1 MSFLGNPFQ
10 TKQRTS
16 HDFSKIPQANI
27 QRSSF
32 DRSHGVKTAFDSGYL
47 VPIYADEVLPG
58 DTFNAKLSAVARLS
72 TPIVPFM
79 DNLQCDFF
87 FFYVPLRLLWTNFV
101 KMMGE
106 QTNPADSISYICPIT
121 TVNTGTGY
129 AVGSVQD
136 YMGLPTSIDDYSHN
150 VFHMRAYNKI
160 YQDWFRDE
168 NLITTGPALNT
179 GDGPDSSTD
188 YALLKRGKRFDYF
201 TSCLPWPQKHADVT
215 FSIGSTAPVYGNN
228 GTSILSEQIFQR
240 YGNTAPTGALTI
252 STNVGLGAPLSD
264 GTSNL
269 KLAGSTWYAAN
280 STYLP
285 PYADLSSASTATI
298 NQLRQSFLLQA
309 LYERDARGG
318 TRYTEIVKSHFGVTS
333 DDGRL
338 QRSEILAT
346 GRSMINLHAVAQTSA
361 TSGSNAQGGLAA
373 FGTMNSQGI
382 GFNKSFTEHGVII
395 GLACVT
401 ADLSYQQGLHRMWSR
416 SSKTDFFWPTLEGL
430 GEQAVL
436 NKEIYLQGTAGG
448 AADDTTFGY
457 QERFSE
463 YKYASTKITGK
474 LRSTASG
481 TLDLWHLAQKFTAL
495 PTLGTTFIEESPPI
509 SRVVAVNTEPQIIMD
524 AYLQLNCVRPMATY
538 AVPGLK
544 GLL

>member
-1 MSFLGNPFQ
+1 MSFQGNPFQ
-10 TKQRTS
+10 SKQRS
-16 HDFSKIPQANI
+16 AHDFSRIPQVNI

-106 QTNPADSISYICPIT
+106 QVNPADSVSYICPIS
-121 TVNTGTGY
+121 TVNTGVGY
-129 AVGSVQD
+129 AVGSLQD
-136 YMGLPTSIDDYSHN
+136 YLGLPTDIDDYSHN
-150 VFHMRAYNKI
+150 VFHTRAYNKI
-160 YQDWFRDE
+160 YHDWFRDE
-168 NLITTGPALNT
+168 NLITTGPTLDV
-179 GDGPDSSTD
+179 GDGPDTTTN

-201 TSCLPWPQKHADVT
+201 TSCLPWPQKNSDVT
-215 FSIGSTAPVYGNN
+215 FSIGSSAP
-228 GTSILSEQIFQR
+228 IHI
-240 YGNTAPTGALTI
+240 P
-252 STNVGLGAPLSD
+252 
-264 GTSNL
+264 
-269 KLAGSTWYAAN
+269 AAN
-280 STYLP
+280 SSPVSVYSDGDAAWRKIYSPGVGLVTVSNGTGASTENL
-285 PYADLSSASTATI
+285 YADLSSASTATI

-382 GFNKSFTEHGVII
+382 GFNKSFTEHGVIL

-401 ADLSYQQGLHRMWSR
+401 ADLSYQQGLHRMFSR
-416 SSKTDFFWPTLEGL
+416 SAKTDFYWPTLEGL

-436 NKEIYLQGTAGG
+436 NKEIYLQGAAGG
-448 AADDTTFGY
+448 AADATTFGY

-495 PTLGTTFIEESPPI
+495 PTLGTTFINESPPI

>member
-1 MSFLGNPFQ
+1 MSFQGNPFQ
-10 TKQRTS
+10 TKQRS
-16 HDFSKIPQANI
+16 AHDFSRIPQVNI

-106 QTNPADSISYICPIT
+106 QVNPADSVSYICPIS
-121 TVNTGTGY
+121 TVNTGVGY
-129 AVGSVQD
+129 AVGSLQD
-136 YMGLPTSIDDYSHN
+136 YLGLPTDIDDYSHN
-150 VFHMRAYNKI
+150 VFHTRAYNKI
-160 YQDWFRDE
+160 YHDWFRDE
-168 NLITTGPALNT
+168 NLITTGPTLDV
-179 GDGPDSSTD
+179 GDGPDTTTN

-201 TSCLPWPQKHADVT
+201 TSCLPWPQKNSDVT
-215 FSIGSTAPVYGNN
+215 FSIGSSAPITRTSNSTATSSFKQT
-228 GTSILSEQIFQR
+228 GT
-240 YGNTAPTGALTI
+240 NTIAATI
-252 STNVGLGAPLSD
+252 SQDATGMIVGGARGSYDP
-264 GTSNL
+264 
-269 KLAGSTWYAAN
+269 AGSLT
-280 STYLP
+280 
-285 PYADLSSASTATI
+285 ADLSSASTATI

-382 GFNKSFTEHGVII
+382 GLNKSFTEHGVIL

-401 ADLSYQQGLHRMWSR
+401 ADLSYQQGLHRMFSR
-416 SSKTDFFWPTLEGL
+416 SAKTDFYWPSLEGL

-436 NKEIYLQGTAGG
+436 NKEIYLQGAAGG
-448 AADDTTFGY
+448 AADATTFGY
-457 QERFSE
+457 QERYSE

-481 TLDLWHLAQKFTAL
+481 TLDLWHLSQKFTAL
-495 PTLGTTFIEESPPI
+495 PTLGTTFINESPPI